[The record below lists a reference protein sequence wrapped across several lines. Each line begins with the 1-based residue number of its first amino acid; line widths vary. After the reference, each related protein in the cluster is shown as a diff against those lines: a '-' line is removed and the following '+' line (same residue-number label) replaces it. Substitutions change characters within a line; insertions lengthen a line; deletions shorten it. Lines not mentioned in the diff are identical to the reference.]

1 MPHYRAMAELLSRR
15 ALNRALLARQLL
27 LERHALTAER
37 AMEHLVGMQAQVP
50 TDPYIGLWTRL
61 EGFRADELAGLIER
75 RRAVRATTMLRT
87 TIHLFSARDA
97 LAVRP
102 VLQPM
107 VERQFR
113 YSPFARAIAGV
124 PVPEVLEEGRS
135 LLAGAPM
142 TISEL
147 GKRLAERWP
156 QAEPAPLAYAV
167 RYLVPLVQVPPRGL
181 WGRSGLPRV
190 ALTEAWLADV
200 PSVAATPDDLVL
212 RYLAAFGP
220 ATAADVQVW
229 CWLTGIR
236 PILEGLRPRLRTFRD
251 EAGRE
256 LFDVA
261 DGPLPDPETPAP
273 IRLLPE
279 YDNILLSHKDRSRV
293 VGSLRDASPLWKGF
307 VLVDG
312 FLMGTWKVER
322 GDGVATL
329 RVSRYG
335 PIARHDRASLREEG
349 DRLLGFTDE
358 GTRASRIRIE

>member
-1 MPHYRAMAELLSRR
+1 MPHYRFMAEVLSRR

-27 LERHALTAER
+27 LERHALSAEQ

-61 EGFRADELAGLIER
+61 QDFRADELAGMIESR
-75 RRAVRATTMLRT
+75 QAVRATTMLRT

-124 PVPEVLEEGRS
+124 PVPDVLEEGRR
-135 LLAGAPM
+135 LLVDGPM
-142 TISEL
+142 TISKL
-147 GKRLAERWP
+147 GRGLAQRWP
-156 QAEPAPLAYAV
+156 KAEAVSLAYAV

-181 WGRSGLPRV
+181 WGRSGQPRV
-190 ALTEAWLADV
+190 VPTDAWLADV
-200 PSVAATPDDLVL
+200 PFVVVTPEDLVL
-212 RYLAAFGP
+212 RYFAAFGP
-220 ATAADVQVW
+220 ATAADVQIW
-229 CWLTGIR
+229 SWLSRIR

-256 LFDVA
+256 LFDIP
-261 DGPLPDPETPAP
+261 DGPLPDPGTPAP

-293 VGSLRDASPLWKGF
+293 IGSLRDASPLWKGF

-312 FLMGTWKVER
+312 FLNGTWKVER
-322 GDGVATL
+322 ADGTATL
-329 RVSRYG
+329 RIHVYG
-335 PIARHDRASLREEG
+335 PMSRHDRSALREEG
-349 DRLLGFTDE
+349 DRLLGFTDAE
-358 GTRASRIRIE
+358 ARVRRIRVE